1 MKKAD
6 AKKKKKAKKKFKTI
20 DELRAYGKEMKE
32 KGE

>member
-20 DELRAYGKEMKE
+20 DELRAYSKEME
-32 KGE
+32 KKDV